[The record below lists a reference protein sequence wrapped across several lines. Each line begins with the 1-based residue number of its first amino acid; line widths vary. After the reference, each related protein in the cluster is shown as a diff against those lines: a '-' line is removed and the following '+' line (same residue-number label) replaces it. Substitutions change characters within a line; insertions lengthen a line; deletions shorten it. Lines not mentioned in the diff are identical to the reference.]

1 MSKYPLTDWHIEH
14 GMGGYIKS
22 LRESISRQM
31 ETKRYYQQKFQNIT
45 LPPITADD
53 VSLEVERAL
62 EEQPKQFAKDMKF
75 LSEQCKTKHACTL

>member
-1 MSKYPLTDWHIEH
+1 MSKYPLTDWYIER

-31 ETKRYYQQKFQNIT
+31 ETKRYYQQKFKKVI
-45 LPPITADD
+45 LPPITTED
-53 VSLEVERAL
+53 VSLAVEKAL
-62 EEQPKQFAKDMKF
+62 EEQPKKFAQDMPF